1 MLEIIEKIPETGS
14 FSRSTDAMNAIRV
27 MKGHKNVV
35 IMLSKVVS
43 ATIQKKGTVKTV
55 TVPSLRQEASSFSVL
70 PGNRSKIKDRKQA
83 SADYRLTGMLFAI
96 IPYQIFFPPRAIS
109 ASSQLISQA
118 LALAMICASLV
129 LNQ

>member
-43 ATIQKKGTVKTV
+43 ATIQKEGTVKTV
-55 TVPSLRQEASSFSVL
+55 TVPSLRQEA
-70 PGNRSKIKDRKQA
+70 
-83 SADYRLTGMLFAI
+83 
-96 IPYQIFFPPRAIS
+96 IFFG
-109 ASSQLISQA
+109 SSRKPVEDKGSEA
-118 LALAMICASLV
+118 GKCRF
-129 LNQ
+129 